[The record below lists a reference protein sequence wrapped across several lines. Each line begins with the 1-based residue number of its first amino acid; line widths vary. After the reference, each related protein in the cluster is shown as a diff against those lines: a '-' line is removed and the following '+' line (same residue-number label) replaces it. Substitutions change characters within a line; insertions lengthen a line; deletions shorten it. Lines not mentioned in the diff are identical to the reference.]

1 MVMNLTDAYK
11 LVLNDLHSRS
21 KLNETILSTLEP
33 ILDSLVSSKIEQNN
47 PKVEPVKN
55 LLGVSVKDLVA
66 ELSAIEDQNQQIV
79 YDYHTFTDLV
89 ETYGFHNLT
98 PDLLKEFIDDAGDEY
113 FLLTF
118 MEGGSG
124 FYDDLCE
131 FLEEETGE
139 GNTEDEMFGWSRD

>member
-1 MVMNLTDAYK
+1 MSQLPGK
-11 LVLNDLHSRS
+11 
-21 KLNETILSTLEP
+21 TIKEL
-33 ILDSLVSSKIEQNN
+33 I
-47 PKVEPVKN
+47 
-55 LLGVSVKDLVA
+55 A
-66 ELSAIEDQNQQIV
+66 ELSAIENQDQLV
-79 YDYHTFTDLV
+79 AYHYVTFDDLV

-139 GNTEDEMFGWSRD
+139 GNTEDEIFGWSRG